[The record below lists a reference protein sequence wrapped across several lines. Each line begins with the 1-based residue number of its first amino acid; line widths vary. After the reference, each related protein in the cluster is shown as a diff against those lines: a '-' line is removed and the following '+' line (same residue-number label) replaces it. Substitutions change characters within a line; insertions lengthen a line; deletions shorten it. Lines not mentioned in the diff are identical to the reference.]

1 MPDTNKVFQTR
12 IQLKYDTYENWIAA
26 DPILKK
32 GEMAIATIPKGNT
45 TSKLQNL
52 PNVVLKIGD
61 GTSRYSILPFVSGL
75 AADVYGWA
83 KAETKPSYTASE
95 ITGLQDAIEQY
106 SDYDTN
112 TQYRIVQVVDE
123 KKVAI
128 PGKYQLQSKEL
139 SGDWQN
145 VTDPEGNTDSL
156 IDVTDAF
163 GRIATLETTIEG
175 LTGGAGSIAS
185 QIDAAIKKLNATISN
200 RTNENAVN
208 ADGLDVT
215 IVQENGT
222 LKSVT
227 ATIKEGTYDAA
238 GAASAVLGKDTDA
251 VGAATVHGANKAA
264 AAAQAKA
271 EEAATAAAQEV
282 TDREAAIARLS
293 YTGYDAG
300 VADNSETI
308 SFVGEISEANGVV
321 SATRR
326 DLKFKTAYNSEN
338 NKVATEADVK
348 AVVDKFSKSL
358 TYKGM
363 LDELPTDVS
372 GYKAGDVIIV
382 KTLEYIFDGTK
393 FDQFGDEGIADAV
406 KTSLTSDPQPGATNK
421 TITSIVQTNGMV
433 TATYDEISISGD
445 QVKLDKEGGTPG
457 EKETLTER
465 LTSIKKGASA
475 EVTALAQ
482 RVNANAAAIET
493 LNGGVEVANSVDKKI
508 NDKVVS
514 LVSTVSQDAAKA
526 NGQLALTIVQENG
539 TLKSVSGSIKAG
551 TYDVAG
557 AAATVLGKDTDTA
570 ENKTVYGA
578 FAAAATAQTSAD
590 NAASAITKLTSDGAV
605 ATETQPNGQFG
616 VLTQVRQTNGAISK
630 GAEVMLHKV
639 AASGKINDLDQEI
652 GANNKPVW
660 IVFDCG
666 SATEVM

>member
-32 GEMAIATIPKGNT
+32 GEMAIATIPEGNT

-61 GTSRYSILPFVSGL
+61 GANKYSILPFVSGL
-75 AADVYGWA
+75 AADVYSWA
-83 KAETKPSYTASE
+83 KAETKPSYAASE
-95 ITGLQDAIEQY
+95 ITGLQAAIEQY

-112 TQYRIVQVVDE
+112 TQYRIVQAVNE
-123 KKVAI
+123 EKVAI

-145 VTDPEGNTDSL
+145 VTDSL

-200 RTNENAVN
+200 RTNENVVN

-215 IVQENGT
+215 IVQENGA

-238 GAASAVLGKDTDA
+238 GAASTVLGKDTDA

-282 TDREAAIARLS
+282 IDRKAAITKLS
-293 YTGYDAG
+293 YTGYEAG

-308 SFVGEISEANGVV
+308 SFVGEISEANGIV
-321 SATRR
+321 SATKR
-326 DLKFKTAYNSEN
+326 DLKFKTAYNSKN

-372 GYKAGDVIIV
+372 GYKTGDVIIV

-393 FDQFGDEGIADAV
+393 FDQFGDEGIADSV
-406 KTSLTSDPQPGATNK
+406 KKSLTSAAQSGATNK

-445 QVKLDKEGGTPG
+445 QVKLNKEGGAAG

-465 LTSIKKGASA
+465 LTSIKQGASA
-475 EVTALAQ
+475 AVTALEEK
-482 RVNANAAAIET
+482 VTANTTAIET

-508 NDKVVS
+508 NDKVIG
-514 LVSTVSQDAAKA
+514 LVSTVSQDAAEA
-526 NGQLALTIVQENG
+526 NGQLALTVVQENG

-551 TYDVAG
+551 TYDAAG
-557 AAATVLGKDTDTA
+557 AAAAVLGEASNTA

-578 FAAAATAQTSAD
+578 FAAAAAAQKTAD

-605 ATETQPNGQFG
+605 ATETQTNGKFG
-616 VLTQVRQTNGAISK
+616 VLTQVKQTNGAISK

>member
-32 GEMAIATIPKGNT
+32 GEMAIATIPEGNT

-61 GTSRYSILPFVSGL
+61 GANKYSILPFVSGL
-75 AADVYGWA
+75 AADVYSWA
-83 KAETKPSYTASE
+83 KAATKPSYAASE
-95 ITGLQDAIEQY
+95 ITGLQAAIEQY

-112 TQYRIVQVVDE
+112 TQYRIVQAVNE
-123 KKVAI
+123 EKVAI

-139 SGDWQN
+139 GGDWQN
-145 VTDPEGNTDSL
+145 VTDSL

-163 GRIATLETTIEG
+163 GRIATLETTIAG

-200 RTNENAVN
+200 RTNENVVN

-215 IVQENGT
+215 IVQENGA

-238 GAASAVLGKDTDA
+238 GAAAAVKGESTDTA
-251 VGAATVHGANKAA
+251 NENTVFGAKAAA

-282 TDREAAIARLS
+282 IDRKAAITQLS

-321 SATRR
+321 SATKR

-406 KTSLTSDPQPGATNK
+406 KKSLSSAAQPGATNK

-445 QVKLDKEGGTPG
+445 QVKLNKEGGAAG

-465 LTSIKKGASA
+465 LTSIKEGASA
-475 EVTALAQ
+475 EVTALEEK
-482 RVNANAAAIET
+482 VTANTTAINV
-493 LNGGVEVANSVDKKI
+493 LNGDVETVGSVDKKI
-508 NDKVVS
+508 NDKVIG
-514 LVSTVSQDAAKA
+514 LVSTVSQDAAEA
-526 NGQLALTIVQENG
+526 NGQLTLTVVQNNG
-539 TLKSVSGSIKAG
+539 TLESVSGSIKAN
-551 TYDVAG
+551 TYDTYG
-557 AAATVLGKDTDTA
+557 AAAAVLGEASNTA

-578 FAAAATAQTSAD
+578 FAAAAAAQKTAD

-605 ATETQPNGQFG
+605 ATETQTNGKFG
-616 VLTQVRQTNGAISK
+616 VLTQVKQTNGAISK

-652 GANNKPVW
+652 GANDKPVW

>member
-1 MPDTNKVFQTR
+1 MPDINKVFQTR

-32 GEMAIATIPKGNT
+32 GEMAIATIPEGNT

-61 GTSRYSILPFVSGL
+61 GANKYSILPFVSGL
-75 AADVYGWA
+75 AADVYSWA
-83 KAETKPSYTASE
+83 KAATKPSYAASE
-95 ITGLQDAIEQY
+95 ITGLQAAIEQY

-112 TQYRIVQVVDE
+112 TQYRIVQAVNE
-123 KKVAI
+123 EKVAI

-139 SGDWQN
+139 GGDWQN
-145 VTDPEGNTDSL
+145 VTDSL

-163 GRIATLETTIEG
+163 GRIATLETTIAG

-200 RTNENAVN
+200 RTNENVVN

-215 IVQENGT
+215 IVQENGA

-271 EEAATAAAQEV
+271 EEAATAVAQEV
-282 TDREAAIARLS
+282 TDRKAAITNLS

-300 VADNSETI
+300 VADNSDTI
-308 SFVGEISEANGVV
+308 SFVGEISEANGII
-321 SATRR
+321 SATKR

-363 LDELPTDVS
+363 LNELPTDVS

-406 KTSLTSDPQPGATNK
+406 KKSLSSAAQPGATNK

-445 QVKLDKEGGTPG
+445 QVKLNKEGGAAG

-465 LTSIKKGASA
+465 LTSIKEGASA
-475 EVTALAQ
+475 EVTALEEK
-482 RVNANAAAIET
+482 VTANTTAINV
-493 LNGGVEVANSVDKKI
+493 LNGDVETVGSVDKKI
-508 NDKVVS
+508 NDKVIG
-514 LVSTVSQDAAKA
+514 LVSTVSQDAAEA
-526 NGQLALTIVQENG
+526 NGQLTLTVVQNNG
-539 TLKSVSGSIKAG
+539 TLESVSGSIKAN
-551 TYDVAG
+551 TYDTYG
-557 AAATVLGKDTDTA
+557 AAAAVLGEASNTA

-578 FAAAATAQTSAD
+578 FAAAAAAQKTAD

-605 ATETQPNGQFG
+605 ATETQTNGKFG
-616 VLTQVRQTNGAISK
+616 VLTQVKQTNGAISK

-652 GANNKPVW
+652 GANDKPVW

>member
-12 IQLKYDTYENWIAA
+12 IQLKYDSYKNWLAA

-32 GEMAIATIPKGNT
+32 GEMAIATVDQGDND
-45 TSKLQNL
+45 SLHNL

-61 GTSRYSILPFVSGL
+61 GASKYSLLPFVSGL
-75 AADVYGWA
+75 AADVYSWA
-83 KAETKPSYTASE
+83 KAATKPSYAASE
-95 ITGLQDAIEQY
+95 ISGLQDAIEQY

-112 TQYRIVQVVDE
+112 TQYKIVQAVDAE
-123 KKVAI
+123 KAAI

-139 SGDWQN
+139 DGEWQN
-145 VTDPEGNTDSL
+145 VTDSL

-163 GRIATLETTIEG
+163 GRIATLETTVEG

-185 QIDAAIKKLNATISN
+185 QIDAAIKKLNATVSN

-215 IVQENGT
+215 IVQENGA

-238 GAASAVLGKDTDA
+238 GAAAAVLGKDSDTA
-251 VGAATVHGANKAA
+251 GASTVFGANKAA
-264 AAAQAKA
+264 AAAQTKA
-271 EEAATAAAQEV
+271 NEATAAVAQEA
-282 TDREAAIARLS
+282 TDRATAISNLS
-293 YTGYDAG
+293 YTGYEAG
-300 VADNSETI
+300 DADNSETI
-308 SFVGEISEANGVV
+308 SFVGEISEANGVI
-321 SATRR
+321 SATKR
-326 DLKFKTAYNSEN
+326 DLKFKTAYNSES
-338 NKVATEADVK
+338 NKVATEADVN
-348 AVVDKFSKSL
+348 AVVEKFSKSL

-372 GYKAGDVIIV
+372 GYQTGDVIIV

-393 FDQFGDEGIADAV
+393 FDQFGDEGVADAV
-406 KTSLTSDPQPGATNK
+406 KKSLSSAAQEGPSDE

-433 TATYDEISISGD
+433 TATRSKISINGD
-445 QVKLDKEGGTPG
+445 QVKLDKEGGTEG

-465 LTSIKKGASA
+465 LASIKNGASA
-475 EVTALAQ
+475 DVTALEEK
-482 RVNANAAAIET
+482 VTANKAAIDILKGDVKT
-493 LNGGVEVANSVDKKI
+493 AGSVDKKI
-508 NDKVVS
+508 NDKVVG
-514 LVSTVSQDAAKA
+514 LVSTVSQDAAEA
-526 NGQLALTIVQENG
+526 NGQLALTVVQENG

-551 TYDVAG
+551 TYDAAG
-557 AAATVLGKDTDTA
+557 AAAAVLGESTHTA

-578 FAAAATAQTSAD
+578 FAAAAAAQKSAD
-590 NAASAITKLTSDGAV
+590 DAASAITKLTSDGAV
-605 ATETQPNGQFG
+605 ATETQTDGKFG
-616 VLTQVRQTNGAISK
+616 VLTQVKQTNGAVSK

-652 GANNKPVW
+652 GSNNKLVW
-660 IVFDCG
+660 VIFDCG

>member
-32 GEMAIATIPKGNT
+32 GEMAIATIPEGNT

-61 GTSRYSILPFVSGL
+61 GANKYSILPFVSGL
-75 AADVYGWA
+75 AADVYSWA
-83 KAETKPSYTASE
+83 KAATKPSYAASE
-95 ITGLQDAIEQY
+95 ITGLQEAIEQY

-112 TQYRIVQVVDE
+112 TQYRIVQVVNE

-145 VTDPEGNTDSL
+145 VTDSL

-163 GRIATLETTIEG
+163 GRIATLETTIAG

-215 IVQENGT
+215 IVQENGA

-271 EEAATAAAQEV
+271 EEAATAVAQEV
-282 TDREAAIARLS
+282 TNRQAAITNLS
-293 YTGYDAG
+293 YTGYIAG

-321 SATRR
+321 SATKR

-363 LDELPTDVS
+363 LNELPTDVS
-372 GYKAGDVIIV
+372 GYKTGDVIIV

-393 FDQFGDEGIADAV
+393 FDQFGDEGIADTV
-406 KTSLTSDPQPGATNK
+406 KKSLSSDPQSGATNK

-445 QVKLDKEGGTPG
+445 QVQVPKADGTEGT
-457 EKETLTER
+457 ETLNAR
-465 LTSIKKGASA
+465 LNAIKEGASA
-475 EVTALAQ
+475 EVTALEEK
-482 RVNANAAAIET
+482 VTANTTAINV
-493 LNGGVEVANSVDKKI
+493 LNGDVETVGSVDKKI
-508 NDKVVS
+508 NDKVVG
-514 LVSTVSQDAAKA
+514 LVSTVSQDAAEA

-539 TLKSVSGSIKAG
+539 TLKSVSGSIKAD
-551 TYDVAG
+551 TYDTYG
-557 AAATVLGKDTDTA
+557 AAAAVLGETSDTA

-578 FAAAATAQTSAD
+578 FAAAAAAQTSAD

-605 ATETQPNGQFG
+605 ATETQTNGKFG
-616 VLTQVRQTNGAISK
+616 VLTQVKQTHGAISK

>member
-32 GEMAIATIPKGNT
+32 GEMAIATIPEGNT

-61 GTSRYSILPFVSGL
+61 GANKYSILPFVSGL
-75 AADVYGWA
+75 AADVYSWA
-83 KAETKPSYTASE
+83 KAATKPSYAASE
-95 ITGLQDAIEQY
+95 ITGLQAAIEQY

-112 TQYRIVQVVDE
+112 TQYRIVQAVNE
-123 KKVAI
+123 EKVAI

-145 VTDPEGNTDSL
+145 VTDSL

-163 GRIATLETTIEG
+163 GRIATLETTIAG

-200 RTNENAVN
+200 RTNENVVN

-215 IVQENGT
+215 IVQENGA

-271 EEAATAAAQEV
+271 EEAATAVAQEV
-282 TDREAAIARLS
+282 TDRQAAITNLS
-293 YTGYDAG
+293 YTGYIAG

-321 SATRR
+321 SATKR

-363 LDELPTDVS
+363 LNELPTDVS

-393 FDQFGDEGIADAV
+393 FDQFGDEGIADTV
-406 KTSLTSDPQPGATNK
+406 KKSLTSAAQPGATNK

-445 QVKLDKEGGTPG
+445 QVQVPKADGTEGT
-457 EKETLTER
+457 ETLNAR
-465 LTSIKKGASA
+465 LDAIKAGASA
-475 EVTALAQ
+475 EVTALEEK
-482 RVNANAAAIET
+482 VTANTTAINV
-493 LNGGVEVANSVDKKI
+493 LNGDVETVGSVDKKI
-508 NDKVVS
+508 NDKVIG
-514 LVSTVSQDAAKA
+514 LVSTVSQDAAEA
-526 NGQLALTIVQENG
+526 NGQLALTVVQNNG
-539 TLKSVSGSIKAG
+539 TLESVSGSIKAN
-551 TYDVAG
+551 TYDTYG
-557 AAATVLGKDTDTA
+557 AAAAVLGEA
-570 ENKTVYGA
+570 SNSAQNKTVYGA
-578 FAAAATAQTSAD
+578 FAAAAAAQKTAD

-605 ATETQPNGQFG
+605 ATETQTNGKFG
-616 VLTQVRQTNGAISK
+616 VLTQVKQTNGAISK

-652 GANNKPVW
+652 GANDKPVW

>member
-32 GEMAIATIPKGNT
+32 GEMAIATIPEGNT

-61 GTSRYSILPFVSGL
+61 GASKYSVLPFVSGL

-83 KAETKPSYTASE
+83 KAATKPSYAASE
-95 ITGLQDAIEQY
+95 ITGLQAAIEQY

-112 TQYRIVQVVDE
+112 TQYRIVQAVNE

-139 SGDWQN
+139 DGDWQN
-145 VTDPEGNTDSL
+145 VTDSL

-163 GRIATLETTIEG
+163 GRIATLETTVEG
-175 LTGGAGSIAS
+175 LTGGASSIAS
-185 QIDAAIKKLNATISN
+185 QIDAAIKKLHATVSN
-200 RTNENAVN
+200 RTDENAVN

-238 GAASAVLGKDTDA
+238 GAA
-251 VGAATVHGANKAA
+251 ATVKGKSTDTAAENTVFGAKAAA

-282 TDREAAIARLS
+282 TDRKAAITNLS

-300 VADNSETI
+300 VADKSEII
-308 SFVGEISEANGVV
+308 SFVGEISEANGIV
-321 SATRR
+321 SATKR

-348 AVVDKFSKSL
+348 AVVDQFSKSL

-372 GYKAGDVIIV
+372 GYKTGDVIIV
-382 KTLEYIFDGTK
+382 GKLEYIFDGTK

-406 KTSLTSDPQPGATNK
+406 KKSLTSDTQSGATNK

-445 QVKLDKEGGTPG
+445 QVKLDKEGGTAG

-465 LTSIKKGASA
+465 LASIKNGASA
-475 EVTALAQ
+475 DVTALEEK
-482 RVNANAAAIET
+482 VTANTTAIGV
-493 LNGGVEVANSVDKKI
+493 LNGGVETVGSVDKKI
-508 NDKVVS
+508 NDKVKD
-514 LVSTVSQDAAKA
+514 LASTVSQDAAEA
-526 NGQLALTIVQENG
+526 NGQLALTVVQENG

-551 TYDVAG
+551 TYDAAG
-557 AAATVLGKDTDTA
+557 AAAAVLGEASHTA

-578 FAAAATAQTSAD
+578 FAAAAAAQKTAD

-605 ATETQPNGQFG
+605 ATETQTNGKFG
-616 VLTQVRQTNGAISK
+616 VLTQVKQTNGAISK

-652 GANNKPVW
+652 GANDKPVW

>member
-32 GEMAIATIPKGNT
+32 GEMAIATIPEGNT

-61 GTSRYSILPFVSGL
+61 GANKYSILPFVSGL
-75 AADVYGWA
+75 AADVYSWA
-83 KAETKPSYTASE
+83 KAATKPSYAASE
-95 ITGLQDAIEQY
+95 ITGLQAAIEKY

-139 SGDWQN
+139 GGDWQN
-145 VTDPEGNTDSL
+145 VTDSL

-163 GRIATLETTIEG
+163 GRIATLETTIAG

-200 RTNENAVN
+200 RTNENVVN

-215 IVQENGT
+215 IVQENGA

-271 EEAATAAAQEV
+271 EEAAAAAAQEV
-282 TDREAAIARLS
+282 TDRKAAITNLS

-308 SFVGEISEANGVV
+308 SFVGEISEANGIV
-321 SATRR
+321 SATKR

-363 LDELPTDVS
+363 LNELPTDVS
-372 GYKAGDVIIV
+372 GYKTGDVIIV

-393 FDQFGDEGIADAV
+393 FDQFGDEGIADTV
-406 KTSLTSDPQPGATNK
+406 KKSLTSAAQPGATNK

-445 QVKLDKEGGTPG
+445 QVQVPKADGTEGT
-457 EKETLTER
+457 ETLNAR
-465 LTSIKKGASA
+465 LDAIKAGASA
-475 EVTALAQ
+475 EVTALEEK
-482 RVNANAAAIET
+482 VTANTTAINV
-493 LNGGVEVANSVDKKI
+493 LNGDVETVGSVDKKI
-508 NDKVVS
+508 NDKVIG
-514 LVSTVSQDAAKA
+514 LVSTVSQDAAEA
-526 NGQLALTIVQENG
+526 NGQLALTVVQNNG
-539 TLKSVSGSIKAG
+539 TLESVSGSIKAN
-551 TYDVAG
+551 TYDTYG
-557 AAATVLGKDTDTA
+557 AAAAVLGEASNTA

-578 FAAAATAQTSAD
+578 FAAAAAAQRSAD

-605 ATETQPNGQFG
+605 ATETQTNGKFG
-616 VLTQVRQTNGAISK
+616 VLTQVKQTNGAISK

>member
-32 GEMAIATIPKGNT
+32 GEMAIATIPEGNT

-61 GTSRYSILPFVSGL
+61 GANKYSILPFVSGL
-75 AADVYGWA
+75 AADVYSWA
-83 KAETKPSYTASE
+83 KAATKPSYAASE
-95 ITGLQDAIEQY
+95 ITGLQEAIEQY

-112 TQYRIVQVVDE
+112 TQYRIVQVVNE
-123 KKVAI
+123 EKVAI

-139 SGDWQN
+139 GGDWQN
-145 VTDPEGNTDSL
+145 VTDSL

-163 GRIATLETTIEG
+163 GRIATLETTIAG

-215 IVQENGT
+215 IVQENGA

-271 EEAATAAAQEV
+271 EEAATAVAQEV
-282 TDREAAIARLS
+282 TDRQAAITNLS
-293 YTGYDAG
+293 YTGYIAG

-321 SATRR
+321 SATKR
-326 DLKFKTAYNSEN
+326 DLKFKTAYNSEK

-363 LDELPTDVS
+363 LNELPTDVS
-372 GYKAGDVIIV
+372 GYKTGDVIIV

-406 KTSLTSDPQPGATNK
+406 KKSLSSDPQSGATNK

-445 QVKLDKEGGTPG
+445 QVQVPKADGTEGT
-457 EKETLTER
+457 ETLNAR
-465 LTSIKKGASA
+465 LDAIKAGASA
-475 EVTALAQ
+475 DVTALEEK
-482 RVNANAAAIET
+482 VTANTTAINV
-493 LNGGVEVANSVDKKI
+493 LNGDVETVGSVDKKI
-508 NDKVVS
+508 NDKVIG
-514 LVSTVSQDAAKA
+514 LVSTVSQDAAEA
-526 NGQLALTIVQENG
+526 NGQLALTVVQNNG
-539 TLKSVSGSIKAG
+539 TLESVSGSIKAN
-551 TYDVAG
+551 TYDTYG
-557 AAATVLGKDTDTA
+557 AAAAVLGEVSNTA

-578 FAAAATAQTSAD
+578 FAAAAAAQKTAD

-605 ATETQPNGQFG
+605 ATETQTNGKFG
-616 VLTQVRQTNGAISK
+616 VLTQVKQTNGAISK

-652 GANNKPVW
+652 GANDKPVW

>member
-32 GEMAIATIPKGNT
+32 GEMAIATIPEGNT

-61 GTSRYSILPFVSGL
+61 GTNKYSILPFVSGL
-75 AADVYGWA
+75 AADVYSWA
-83 KAETKPSYTASE
+83 KASTKPSYAASE
-95 ITGLQDAIEQY
+95 ITGLQEAIEQY

-112 TQYRIVQVVDE
+112 TQYRIVQAVNE

-145 VTDPEGNTDSL
+145 VTDSL

-163 GRIATLETTIEG
+163 GRIATLETTIAG

-215 IVQENGT
+215 IVQENGA

-238 GAASAVLGKDTDA
+238 GAAAAVLGKDTDA
-251 VGAATVHGANKAA
+251 VGAATVYGANKAA

-271 EEAATAAAQEV
+271 EEAATAVAQEV
-282 TDREAAIARLS
+282 TDRKAAITNLS

-308 SFVGEISEANGVV
+308 SFVGAISEANGIV
-321 SATRR
+321 SATKR

-363 LDELPTDVS
+363 LDELPIDVS

-393 FDQFGDEGIADAV
+393 FDQFGDEGIADSV
-406 KTSLTSDPQPGATNK
+406 KKSLTSDPQSGATYK

-445 QVKLDKEGGTPG
+445 QVKLNKEGGAAG

-465 LTSIKKGASA
+465 LTSIKNGVSTEVSA
-475 EVTALAQ
+475 LEEKITA
-482 RVNANAAAIET
+482 NTTAINV
-493 LNGGVEVANSVDKKI
+493 LNGDVETVGSVDKKI
-508 NDKVVS
+508 NDKVKG
-514 LVSTVSQDAAKA
+514 LVSTVSQDAAEA
-526 NGQLALTIVQENG
+526 NGQLTLTVVQNNG
-539 TLKSVSGSIKAG
+539 TLKSVSGSIKAN
-551 TYDVAG
+551 TYDTYG
-557 AAATVLGKDTDTA
+557 AAAAVLGETSDTA

-578 FAAAATAQTSAD
+578 FAAAAAAQTSAD
-590 NAASAITKLTSDGAV
+590 NAASTITKLTSDGAV
-605 ATETQPNGQFG
+605 ATETQTNGKFG
-616 VLTQVRQTNGAISK
+616 VLTQVKQTNGAISK

-639 AASGKINDLDQEI
+639 AASGKINDLEQET

>member
-32 GEMAIATIPKGNT
+32 GEMAIATIPEGNT

-61 GTSRYSILPFVSGL
+61 GANKYSILPFVSGL
-75 AADVYGWA
+75 AADVYSWA
-83 KAETKPSYTASE
+83 KASTKPSYAASE
-95 ITGLQDAIEQY
+95 ITGLQEAIEQY

-112 TQYRIVQVVDE
+112 TQYRIVQAVNE
-123 KKVAI
+123 EKVAI

-145 VTDPEGNTDSL
+145 VTDSL

-163 GRIATLETTIEG
+163 GRIATLETTIAG

-185 QIDAAIKKLNATISN
+185 QINAAI
-200 RTNENAVN
+200 TN
-208 ADGLDVT
+208 
-215 IVQENGT
+215 
-222 LKSVT
+222 
-227 ATIKEGTYDAA
+227 
-238 GAASAVLGKDTDA
+238 
-251 VGAATVHGANKAA
+251 
-264 AAAQAKA
+264 
-271 EEAATAAAQEV
+271 
-282 TDREAAIARLS
+282 LS

-321 SATRR
+321 SATKR

-348 AVVDKFSKSL
+348 EVVNKFSKSL

-363 LDELPTDVS
+363 LDKLPTDVS

-406 KTSLTSDPQPGATNK
+406 KKSLTSEAQPGATNK

-433 TATYDEISISGD
+433 TATYDEISISGT
-445 QVKLDKEGGTPG
+445 QVQVPKADGTEGT
-457 EKETLTER
+457 
-465 LTSIKKGASA
+465 
-475 EVTALAQ
+475 
-482 RVNANAAAIET
+482 ET
-493 LNGGVEVANSVDKKI
+493 LNARLDAIKTGV
-508 NDKVVS
+508 
-514 LVSTVSQDAAKA
+514 AA
-526 NGQLALTIVQENG
+526 
-539 TLKSVSGSIKAG
+539 
-551 TYDVAG
+551 
-557 AAATVLGKDTDTA
+557 VLGEVSDTA

-578 FAAAATAQTSAD
+578 FAAAAAAQTSAD

-605 ATETQPNGQFG
+605 ATETQTNGKFG
-616 VLTQVRQTNGAISK
+616 VLTQVKQTHGAISK

>member
-32 GEMAIATIPKGNT
+32 GEMAIATIPEGNT

-61 GTSRYSILPFVSGL
+61 GANKYSILPFVSGL
-75 AADVYGWA
+75 AADVYSWA
-83 KAETKPSYTASE
+83 KASTKPSYAASE
-95 ITGLQDAIEQY
+95 ITGLQAAIEQY

-112 TQYRIVQVVDE
+112 TQYRIVQAVNE
-123 KKVAI
+123 EKVAI

-145 VTDPEGNTDSL
+145 VTDSL

-238 GAASAVLGKDTDA
+238 GAAAAVLGESTDTA
-251 VGAATVHGANKAA
+251 TENTVFGAKAA
-264 AAAQAKA
+264 AAAAQTKA
-271 EEAATAAAQEV
+271 EEAATAVAQEV
-282 TDREAAIARLS
+282 TDRKAAISNLS

-406 KTSLTSDPQPGATNK
+406 KKSLSSDPQPGATNK

-445 QVKLDKEGGTPG
+445 QVKLDKEGGTAG

-465 LTSIKKGASA
+465 LTSIKEGASA
-475 EVTALAQ
+475 EVTALEEK
-482 RVNANAAAIET
+482 VTANTTAINV
-493 LNGGVEVANSVDKKI
+493 LNGDVETVGSVDKKI
-508 NDKVVS
+508 NDKVIG
-514 LVSTVSQDAAKA
+514 LVSTVSQDAAEA
-526 NGQLALTIVQENG
+526 NGQLALTVVQENG
-539 TLKSVSGSIKAG
+539 TLKSVSGSIKAN
-551 TYDVAG
+551 TYDTYG
-557 AAATVLGKDTDTA
+557 AAATVLGEASNTA

-578 FAAAATAQTSAD
+578 FAAAAAAQAKAEE
-590 NAASAITKLTSDGAV
+590 AASAITKLTSDGAV
-605 ATETQPNGQFG
+605 ATETQPNGKFG
-616 VLTQVRQTNGAISK
+616 VLTQVKQTNGAISK

>member
-32 GEMAIATIPKGNT
+32 GEMAIATIPEGNT

-61 GTSRYSILPFVSGL
+61 GANKYSILPFVSGL
-75 AADVYGWA
+75 AADVYSWA
-83 KAETKPSYTASE
+83 KASTKPSYAASE
-95 ITGLQDAIEQY
+95 ITGLQAAIEQY

-112 TQYRIVQVVDE
+112 TQYRIVQAVNE
-123 KKVAI
+123 EQVAI

-139 SGDWQN
+139 NGDWQN
-145 VTDPEGNTDSL
+145 VTDSL

-163 GRIATLETTIEG
+163 GRIATLETTIAG

-185 QIDAAIKKLNATISN
+185 QIDAAIKKLNATVSN

-238 GAASAVLGKDTDA
+238 GAAAAVLGKDTDA

-271 EEAATAAAQEV
+271 EEAANAAAQEV
-282 TDREAAIARLS
+282 IDRKAAITNLS
-293 YTGYDAG
+293 YTGYVAG

-321 SATRR
+321 SATKR

-372 GYKAGDVIIV
+372 GYKTGDVIIV

-406 KTSLTSDPQPGATNK
+406 KKSLTSDPQSGATNK

-445 QVKLDKEGGTPG
+445 QVQVPKADGTEGT
-457 EKETLTER
+457 ETLNAR
-465 LTSIKKGASA
+465 LDAIKADASA
-475 EVTALAQ
+475 DVTALEEKIT
-482 RVNANAAAIET
+482 ANTTAINV
-493 LNGGVEVANSVDKKI
+493 LNGDVETVGSVDKKI
-508 NDKVVS
+508 NDKVKG
-514 LVSTVSQDAAKA
+514 LASTVSQDAAEA
-526 NGQLALTIVQENG
+526 NGQLTLTVVQNNG
-539 TLKSVSGSIKAG
+539 TLESVSGSIKAN
-551 TYDVAG
+551 TYDTYG
-557 AAATVLGKDTDTA
+557 AAAAVLGETSDTA

-578 FAAAATAQTSAD
+578 FAAAAAAQTSAD
-590 NAASAITKLTSDGAV
+590 NAASTITKLTSDGAV
-605 ATETQPNGQFG
+605 ATETQTNGKFG
-616 VLTQVRQTNGAISK
+616 VLTQVKQTNGAISK

-639 AASGKINDLDQEI
+639 AASGKINDLEQET

>member
-32 GEMAIATIPKGNT
+32 GEMAIATIPEGNT

-61 GTSRYSILPFVSGL
+61 GANKYSILPFVSGL
-75 AADVYGWA
+75 AADVYSWA
-83 KAETKPSYTASE
+83 KASTKPSYAASE
-95 ITGLQDAIEQY
+95 ITGLQAAIEQY

-112 TQYRIVQVVDE
+112 TQYRIVQVVNEE
-123 KKVAI
+123 KVVI

-139 SGDWQN
+139 GGDWQN
-145 VTDPEGNTDSL
+145 VTDSL

-200 RTNENAVN
+200 RTNENVVN

-215 IVQENGT
+215 IVQENGA

-282 TDREAAIARLS
+282 TDRKAAITKLS

-308 SFVGEISEANGVV
+308 SFVGEISEANGIV
-321 SATRR
+321 SATKR

-372 GYKAGDVIIV
+372 GYKTGDVIIV

-393 FDQFGDEGIADAV
+393 FDQFGDEGIANTV
-406 KTSLTSDPQPGATNK
+406 KESLTSDPQPGATNK

-433 TATYDEISISGD
+433 TATYDEISILGT
-445 QVKLDKEGGTPG
+445 QVQVPKADGTEGT
-457 EKETLTER
+457 ETLNAR
-465 LTSIKKGASA
+465 LDAIKAGASA
-475 EVTALAQ
+475 DVTALEEK
-482 RVNANAAAIET
+482 VTANTTAINV
-493 LNGGVEVANSVDKKI
+493 LNGDVETVGSVDKKI
-508 NDKVVS
+508 NDKVIG
-514 LVSTVSQDAAKA
+514 LVSTVSQDAAEA
-526 NGQLALTIVQENG
+526 NGQLALTVVQNNG
-539 TLKSVSGSIKAG
+539 TLESVSGSIKAN
-551 TYDVAG
+551 TYDTYG
-557 AAATVLGKDTDTA
+557 AAAAVKGESTDTA

-578 FAAAATAQTSAD
+578 FAAAAAAQRSAD

-605 ATETQPNGQFG
+605 ATETQTNGKFG
-616 VLTQVRQTNGAISK
+616 VLTQVKQTNGAISK

>member
-32 GEMAIATIPKGNT
+32 GEMAIATIPEGNT

-61 GTSRYSILPFVSGL
+61 GANKYSILPFVSGL
-75 AADVYGWA
+75 AADVYSWA
-83 KAETKPSYTASE
+83 KASTKPSYAASE
-95 ITGLQDAIEQY
+95 ITGLQAAIEQY

-139 SGDWQN
+139 GGDWQN
-145 VTDPEGNTDSL
+145 VTDSL

-163 GRIATLETTIEG
+163 GRITTLETTIAG

-215 IVQENGT
+215 IVQENGA

-271 EEAATAAAQEV
+271 EEAATAVAQEV
-282 TDREAAIARLS
+282 TDRQAAITNLS
-293 YTGYDAG
+293 YTGYIAG

-321 SATRR
+321 SATKR

-363 LDELPTDVS
+363 LNELPTDVS
-372 GYKAGDVIIV
+372 SYKTGDVIIV

-406 KTSLTSDPQPGATNK
+406 KKSLSSDPQPGDTNK

-445 QVKLDKEGGTPG
+445 QVQVPKADGTEGT
-457 EKETLTER
+457 ETLNAR
-465 LTSIKKGASA
+465 LDAIKAGASA
-475 EVTALAQ
+475 DVTALEEK
-482 RVNANAAAIET
+482 VTANTTAINV
-493 LNGGVEVANSVDKKI
+493 LNGDVETVGSVDKKI
-508 NDKVVS
+508 NDKVVG
-514 LVSTVSQDAAKA
+514 LVSTVSQDAAEA

-539 TLKSVSGSIKAG
+539 TLKSVSGSIKAD
-551 TYDVAG
+551 TYDTYG
-557 AAATVLGKDTDTA
+557 AAADVLGEVSNTA

-578 FAAAATAQTSAD
+578 FAAAAAAQKTAD

-605 ATETQPNGQFG
+605 ATETQTNGKFG
-616 VLTQVRQTNGAISK
+616 VLTQVKQTHGAISK